1 MKLYSDGTNG
11 SIGAQVKVKVNELT
25 ATVNRKVASRG
36 ARTITALRSAELR
49 VLYGQRNGRRY
60 LVPDTGRTD
69 KKTGKR
75 IRGSGKYYT
84 ASAPGEPPA
93 RRTGNLRL
101 RWSGDLK
108 TEHTGQNEIKLT
120 AILESDTKYA
130 GFLENGT
137 SKMLPRPF
145 VQKILNE
152 AEPDVEKIFREPY
165 V

>member
-36 ARTITALRSAELR
+36 TRTITVLRNAELR
-49 VLYGQRNGRRY
+49 VLKGQRS
-60 LVPDTGRTD
+60 
-69 KKTGKR
+69 GKR
-75 IRGSGKYYT
+75 YRVPFSKRYYT

>member
-36 ARTITALRSAELR
+36 TRTITVLRNAELR
-49 VLYGQRNGRRY
+49 VLKGQRS
-60 LVPDTGRTD
+60 
-69 KKTGKR
+69 GKR
-75 IRGSGKYYT
+75 YRVQFSKRYYT